1 MQSKPE
7 YIDDHASIHKKQS
20 IHAPFDYHPASSPP
34 PLSSCTT
41 TLAQRRKQR
50 ASRCLKCCIFLIF
63 LGVAAVSV
71 VLPQVL
77 IGRDSPN
84 PQQGHA
90 LDLTIVPDA
99 RLSQSFYGI
108 DYCVQDDSSL
118 QQVVDDVKVLS
129 QMTTRI
135 RVQIAPNEDDDDP
148 DKTSLVLEAIS
159 LINTT
164 QQPMGVMLALSDP
177 TSNTQQYE
185 ALWKVLNEHGTEN
198 VIGISV
204 SSSSSSDVSDEQM
217 STLIQQVQ
225 EQMSSHGYPSLPV
238 TPSTTSIQQLVVQQQ
253 RIANNSHPFFSGI
266 RAEEATDWMWQHY
279 NHSHMQPRPVQQ
291 IGWPTGPED
300 QPLQDA
306 IPSIDNQQMLLDTFV
321 CQANARGVPYYWF
334 EFKDHPPSSSRQ
346 KVATFW
352 GLMDEGR
359 APKHRHMPT
368 CHVEP
373 WQKTNTTTST
383 ATTTTP

>member
-7 YIDDHASIHKKQS
+7 YIDDDHTSIHKKQS
-20 IHAPFDYHPASSPP
+20 VHAPVDYHPASSPP

-41 TLAQRRKQR
+41 TLVQRRKQR

-84 PQQGHA
+84 SQQGHA

-108 DYCVQDDSSL
+108 DYRIQDDSSL

-135 RVQIAPNEDDDDP
+135 RVQVAANEADDA

-164 QQPMGVMLALSDP
+164 QQPMGVMLALNDP
-177 TSNTQQYE
+177 ISNTQQYE
-185 ALWKVLNEHGTEN
+185 ALWNLLNEHGTEN
-198 VIGISV
+198 VIGVSV
-204 SSSSSSDVSDEQM
+204 SSSSSDGKSDKVHDLYIEAY
-217 STLIQQVQ
+217 TA
-225 EQMSSHGYPSLPV
+225 
-238 TPSTTSIQQLVVQQQ
+238 SI
-253 RIANNSHPFFSGI
+253 
-266 RAEEATDWMWQHY
+266 
-279 NHSHMQPRPVQQ
+279 
-291 IGWPTGPED
+291 
-300 QPLQDA
+300 
-306 IPSIDNQQMLLDTFV
+306 
-321 CQANARGVPYYWF
+321 
-334 EFKDHPPSSSRQ
+334 
-346 KVATFW
+346 
-352 GLMDEGR
+352 
-359 APKHRHMPT
+359 
-368 CHVEP
+368 
-373 WQKTNTTTST
+373 
-383 ATTTTP
+383 